1 MRQLLV
7 AAGLLAGLFLLIPNV
22 ADAAP
27 KPNPN
32 RSDRATSVL
41 QQIFGGG
48 SESTGISAASS
59 SGSSVPELDM
69 NVAGSAMVLILGGVA
84 YLSTRRREQH

>member
-7 AAGLLAGLFLLIPNV
+7 AAGLLAGVFLVIPNF

-27 KPNPN
+27 KPNEN

-41 QQIFGGG
+41 QQIFGG
-48 SESTGISAASS
+48 SESTGIAPASA